1 MIQFTYRISNAPNI
15 YGLLAKLLWSRWLDI
30 GQVIFFSVFMD
41 RDEYMFRSLLMNL
54 EVTSLSHGRADGL
67 FIFYQSYYS
76 ILVEFSRF

>member
-1 MIQFTYRISNAPNI
+1 MRLI
-15 YGLLAKLLWSRWLDI
+15 YMGYWPSSFGQDGLILAK
-30 GQVIFFSVFMD
+30 FFFCVFMD

-54 EVTSLSHGRADGL
+54 DVTSVSHGRADGL